1 MNYQKHTMK
10 KNYQLLFI
18 ALLASVSFLQAQE
31 NAISFEAEEGY
42 ELGDINQQQGW
53 TTTSL
58 GNGEYTDIQI
68 ITEARPKTGTRSLRI
83 INDPNIPS
91 QPFPVMGAFRVLD
104 NPLDKT
110 NFTLGYSINVDAYPG
125 GNSSIFALE
134 CGSIIDEKLVLEFY
148 FSYDGNIQIFENNG
162 TDFTQTNVGTWEK
175 DTWYDVTIT
184 GDGEDVYYYL
194 NGELVH
200 TGQLLYNI
208 DEIRFAHDN
217 YSGAAFID
225 DVIIN
230 YDVLSVQDVAP
241 NSWAIYP
248 NPVKDILNLEGLNTV
263 ESYVIYDVSGR
274 KLEEADNNTQQIN
287 LSHLS
292 NGVYLLQ
299 VNTDK
304 GQVSK
309 KFIKN

>member
-1 MNYQKHTMK
+1 
-10 KNYQLLFI
+10 
-18 ALLASVSFLQAQE
+18 
-31 NAISFEAEEGY
+31 
-42 ELGDINQQQGW
+42 
-53 TTTSL
+53 
-58 GNGEYTDIQI
+58 
-68 ITEARPKTGTRSLRI
+68 
-83 INDPNIPS
+83 
-91 QPFPVMGAFRVLD
+91 MGAFRVLD
-104 NPLDKT
+104 SPLDKS
-110 NFTLGYSINVDAYPG
+110 NFSLSYSISIDSYPG
-125 GNSSIFALE
+125 NNSSVFALE
-134 CGSIIDEKLVLEFY
+134 CGSIVDEKLVLEIY
-148 FSYDGNIQIFENNG
+148 FSYDGKILILENIDTG
-162 TDFTQTNVGTWEK
+162 FTEIQGGMWDRN
-175 DTWYDVTIT
+175 TWYDVTVS
-184 GDGEDVYYYL
+184 GNENEVQYFL
-194 NGELVH
+194 NGALVH

>member
-1 MNYQKHTMK
+1 MR

-18 ALLASVSFLQAQE
+18 ALLASVSFLHAQE
-31 NAISFEAEEGY
+31 NPISFEAEEGY

-58 GNGEYTDIQI
+58 GNGEFTDLQI
-68 ITEARPKTGTRSLRI
+68 VTEEKAKTGTRSLRI

-125 GNSSIFALE
+125 GNSSVFALE

-225 DVIIN
+225 DVNIN
-230 YDVLSVQDVAP
+230 YGSLSVQEETL

-248 NPVKDILNLEGLNTV
+248 NPVKDILYMERLDQV
-263 ESYVIYDVSGR
+263 KSYVIYDVAGR
-274 KLEEADNNTQQIN
+274 KLEQFHNTTKQIN
-287 LSHLS
+287 VSHLS

-299 VNTDK
+299 IHTDK